1 MADMFFSKIF
11 AGTAALLAASA
22 SALALGGGDGDA
34 APARGGAVR
43 VSAETA
49 LLSRQDYGET
59 RFGSSVSGTP
69 LRVAG
74 TRYAGGIGTHAT
86 SMIPLDVPAGTVG
99 FSGAVGIDD
108 AAGTAGDGAE
118 FRVLTGTETL
128 WSSGVV
134 RRGEPAK
141 EFSVRLPPGVTK
153 IYLLTLAGG
162 NNWNDHADW
171 VYPVWLK
178 GGGKKENAASA
189 DGDEEKLPGE
199 RIFFGESFGIRAD
212 SEADQGAAFRAA
224 LDRLRRVGGGTL
236 ELEKGVYHFRAE
248 NAHEM
253 SFWISNHDQQE
264 IHQVVIPL
272 VDLRNCVIRGNGSL
286 FVFHG
291 KCLPV
296 LFMDSENVTLED
308 VRIDFARPLFSEA
321 KIVRFERGKTVVS
334 VDRAAFPYEV
344 RDGRLFFTGENYPAQ
359 EIQVANAFRAGTRG
373 IVPNTGDVACG
384 NAAVE
389 LADGALAL
397 SRDFSKV
404 GDGVAVGDTLTL
416 RTYWRPAPACVV
428 YRAKDAT
435 LRDVVIHSAF
445 GMGLLAQRSENV
457 TFTGTR
463 GAAAKTSGVFPREG
477 SGRAASVAADAT
489 HFSNVRGKVVVEN
502 SFFEAMLDDAV
513 NVHSTCLEIREIIAS
528 DTLKCRYRH
537 PQSIGFEVFLPGEN
551 LRFIRGATLE
561 NGAVAKVKSARRIS
575 PTEVL
580 IQLEERIPAGT
591 RVGDA
596 VENADFQPEVVF
608 RGNDVRNN
616 RARGAL
622 FNTPK
627 KTLVENN
634 AFRGVAG
641 AAILIAGDAQGW
653 FESGACEDVLVRNN
667 LFEDNLTSRFQFTNA
682 VISIYPTVRDLEAQ
696 KKFCHRDI
704 RIENNEF
711 VTFDAPLLFA
721 LSAEKLRFENN
732 RVRFHE
738 KFRGWGEKPFQFVRC
753 ADVSIRGNAVVFENG
768 TRRAPREWSL
778 DDCRLEM
785 TDAREIRFGK

>member
-11 AGTAALLAASA
+11 AGIAALFVAAA
-22 SALALGGGDGDA
+22 SALALGGNGGGDS
-34 APARGGAVR
+34 APARGDAVR
-43 VSAETA
+43 VSAETP

-59 RFGSSVSGTP
+59 RIGCSVSGTP
-69 LRVAG
+69 LRIAG
-74 TRYAGGIGTHAT
+74 TRYADGIGAHAT
-86 SMIPLDVPAGTVG
+86 GMIPLDVPAGTVG

-108 AAGTAGDGAE
+108 SAGETGDGAE
-118 FRVLTGTETL
+118 FRILTGTETL

-134 RRGEPAK
+134 RRGDPAK
-141 EFSVRLPPGVTK
+141 SFSVKIPSGVSK

-178 GGGKKENAASA
+178 GSA
-189 DGDEEKLPGE
+189 EKDGDGGEAEEKAYGE

-224 LDRLRRVGGGTL
+224 LDQLRKSGGGTL

-296 LFMDSENVTLED
+296 LFMDCENVTLED
-308 VRIDFARPLFSEA
+308 VRIDFARPIFSEA
-321 KIVRFERGKTVVS
+321 KIVRFGHGKTVVS

-344 RDGRLFFTGENYPAQ
+344 RDGRLFFTGENYPEQ
-359 EIQVANAFRAGTRG
+359 EIQVANAFRAETRG

-389 LADGALAL
+389 FADGTLAL
-397 SRDFSKV
+397 NRDFSKV

-428 YRAKDAT
+428 YRAKDTT

-463 GAAAKTSGVFPREG
+463 DASAKTSGVFPREG

-489 HFSNVRGKVVVEN
+489 HFSNVGGKVVVEN

-537 PQSIGFEVFLPGEN
+537 PQAIGFEIFLPGET

-561 NGAVAKVKSARRIS
+561 NGAVSKVRSVRRIS

-580 IQLEERIPAGT
+580 IQLEEKIPAGT

-608 RGNDVRNN
+608 RGNVVRNN

-622 FNTPK
+622 FDTPK
-627 KTLVENN
+627 KTLVEDNV
-634 AFRGVAG
+634 FRGVAG
-641 AAILIAGDAQGW
+641 SAILIAGDAQGW

-682 VISIYPTVRDLEAQ
+682 VISIYPTVRDLASQE
-696 KKFCHRDI
+696 KFFHRNI

-711 VTFDAPLLFA
+711 VTFDVPLLFA
-721 LSAEKLRFENN
+721 LSAENLRFENN
-732 RVRFHE
+732 RIHVRD

-753 ADVSIRGNAVVFENG
+753 ADVSIRGNRIVFG
-768 TRRAPREWSL
+768 DGKRYSPQEWTL